1 MTRNQLS
8 QNCAV
13 DLCRKICISL
23 SAYDPNER
31 SRPADVGNPFRAP
44 GVVSRRP
51 HDAARLAARAHALS
65 QRWCQGS
72 PFHSLTA
79 IQTASQP
86 KKNPRLR
93 NGWSGELTNG
103 MEASHT
109 VIQTAMVTQPRQST
123 GRLPPKTG
131 LGPKQY
137 RGLSSEVL
145 RVECSLDL
153 AVRAMPDNVAGD
165 KLPGDLRD
173 SNHACLLFGSE

>member
-1 MTRNQLS
+1 
-8 QNCAV
+8 
-13 DLCRKICISL
+13 
-23 SAYDPNER
+23 
-31 SRPADVGNPFRAP
+31 
-44 GVVSRRP
+44 
-51 HDAARLAARAHALS
+51 
-65 QRWCQGS
+65 
-72 PFHSLTA
+72 
-79 IQTASQP
+79 
-86 KKNPRLR
+86 
-93 NGWSGELTNG
+93 

-131 LGPKQY
+131 LGPNQY

>member
-1 MTRNQLS
+1 MS
-8 QNCAV
+8 EA
-13 DLCRKICISL
+13 
-23 SAYDPNER
+23 DPNEPVATGR
-31 SRPADVGNPFRAP
+31 CR
-44 GVVSRRP
+44 GVHFVRLASYLGGRTTR
-51 HDAARLAARAHALS
+51 ARLAARAHALS

-93 NGWSGELTNG
+93 NGWSDELTNG

-131 LGPKQY
+131 LGPNQY

-153 AVRAMPDNVAGD
+153 AVRVMPDNVAGD
-165 KLPGDLRD
+165 ELPGDLRD